1 MIRPLDNE
9 RCNRGITFKR
19 NKIMRKQ
26 INNLMIA
33 LAFILTIG
41 CLLGCVKQEREKSR
55 QAQTVTTSSTKEDED
70 IEVIKQKRL
79 AYLKEHEKEIV
90 NFVKSKSS
98 KVESVQ
104 IYWDETQWIDGGNG
118 TPQGGD
124 EVIEIFGTVN
134 QLEDSGWRVDV
145 IFDSD
150 QKMTFSMGYNISI
163 KGDYIE

>member
-9 RCNRGITFKR
+9 RCNRGITFER
-19 NKIMRKQ
+19 NKIMKKQ

-33 LAFILTIG
+33 LAFISTLG
-41 CLLGCVKQEREKSR
+41 CLVGCVKQEREKSR
-55 QAQTVTTSSTKEDED
+55 QAQTVTSSTTKKDKG
-70 IEVIKQKRL
+70 VIKQKQL
-79 AYLKEHEKEIV
+79 SFLKEHEQEIV
-90 NFVKSKSS
+90 DFVKSKSS

-145 IFDSD
+145 VFGSD
-150 QKMTFSMGYNISI
+150 QKMTYSMGQHISI

>member
-1 MIRPLDNE
+1 
-9 RCNRGITFKR
+9 
-19 NKIMRKQ
+19 MRKQ

-33 LAFILTIG
+33 LAFISTLG
-41 CLLGCVKQEREKSR
+41 CLVGCVKQEREKSR
-55 QAQTVTTSSTKEDED
+55 QAQTVTSSTTKKDKG
-70 IEVIKQKRL
+70 VIKQKQL
-79 AYLKEHEKEIV
+79 SFLKEHEQEIV
-90 NFVKSKSS
+90 DFVKSKSS

-134 QLEDSGWRVDV
+134 QFEDSGWRVDV
-145 IFDSD
+145 VFDSD
-150 QKMTFSMGYNISI
+150 QKMTFSMGHHISI

>member
-1 MIRPLDNE
+1 MIKQTAFKL
-9 RCNRGITFKR
+9 ITTLALLASIGGCTIKS
-19 NKIMRKQ
+19 KEQTKQ
-26 INNLMIA
+26 API
-33 LAFILTIG
+33 
-41 CLLGCVKQEREKSR
+41 
-55 QAQTVTTSSTKEDED
+55 VTPSTTKEDKEAT
-70 IEVIKQKRL
+70 KQKQI

-90 NFVKSKSS
+90 DFVKSKSS

-145 IFDSD
+145 VFDSD
-150 QKMTFSMGYNISI
+150 QKMTFSMGYHISI